1 LLRFHCVQAQFI
13 QESLDGAFTA
23 FKRSLSKNL
32 WMALSLRSSAAYPRI
47 FGWRFHFVQAQFI
60 QESLDGA
67 FTLFKRSL
75 SKNLWMALSL
85 CSSAASRIG
94 LTQSPLK
101 TAADFLHLGQ

>member
-1 LLRFHCVQAQFI
+1 LLRFHC
-13 QESLDGAFTA
+13 
-23 FKRSLSKNL
+23 
-32 WMALSLRSSAAYPRI
+32 
-47 FGWRFHFVQAQFI
+47 VQAQFI

>member
-75 SKNLWMALSL
+75 SYWAYPKPFKNISFADVFAFAF
-85 CSSAASRIG
+85 SS
-94 LTQSPLK
+94 P
-101 TAADFLHLGQ
+101 H